1 MRNGFVKL
9 LRRTVQRIK
18 ALDKRCGEAINPAAP
33 AAVLEEILPDLDQV
47 LVMAVNPDSR
57 PRRFLHSMVPK
68 IHRVLQRIRQM
79 NSSCKLGV
87 DRGIDD
93 RTALLSSLRWAKTY
107 WWRGRRSLSR
117 KKRYPS
123 RWKHCTTQSC
133 KQHIRRNQQTV
144 KREYLC
150 NSEW

>member
-18 ALDKRCGEAINPAAP
+18 ALDKRCGEAINPATP

-47 LVMAVNPDSR
+47 PLLSVNPDSR

-68 IHRVLQRIRQM
+68 IHRVSQMIRQM
-79 NSSCKLGV
+79 NSSCKLGI
-87 DRGIDD
+87 DGGIDD
-93 RTALLSSLRWAKTY
+93 ATALPSLRWEKTY
-107 WWRGRRSLSR
+107 WWRGH
-117 KKRYPS
+117 PS
-123 RWKHCTTQSC
+123 RWQHCTTQSC

-144 KREYLC
+144 KQEHLC